1 MIVWHGKEFEL
12 MVKSEMAKRLPL
24 AGAVVVGEV
33 KRLLGVQGRPSV
45 ASMKQGSRVTRSKP
59 GEPPRWQTKTLR
71 KSITQESVS
80 NTEERVGTN
89 VKYAKWLEGGTPN
102 MAARP
107 FLRPGL
113 AKSKKKIIAILTKP
127 IK

>member
-45 ASMKQGSRVTRSKP
+45 TSMKQGSRITRSKP

-80 NTEERVGTN
+80 DTEERVGTN